1 MQKLETKMVV
11 KDFMSGLEGKVL
23 EVGWT
28 LGRVISELFK
38 YKSCE
43 KYCIVDDNGIFLG
56 VSSRFDI
63 EQEIRIMEAKYTS
76 THAHANVN
84 STNSQNLGISSF
96 GGGIGTSSSTPGNVV
111 ANQVPFEFEKVTI
124 DASVP
129 MVSPHQNLNQIH
141 RLFSVLRYQRVFVIS
156 MGKLIGMITLRSL
169 QEAMQSHAKK
179 LRRFMRKQKYEEL
192 RRESVCS
199 SVVSSEEDLNL

>member
-1 MQKLETKMVV
+1 M
-11 KDFMSGLEGKVL
+11 GP
-23 EVGWT
+23 
-28 LGRVISELFK
+28 
-38 YKSCE
+38 
-43 KYCIVDDNGIFLG
+43 
-56 VSSRFDI
+56 
-63 EQEIRIMEAKYTS
+63 
-76 THAHANVN
+76 
-84 STNSQNLGISSF
+84 
-96 GGGIGTSSSTPGNVV
+96 SSSTPGNVV